1 MISQCLSSGTSQ
13 LITLDVMLQD
23 DAKLALFCFILL
35 DFALFCFFLVLFCFV
50 SASDGASRKKLRGKL
65 QILLLIS
72 VIETENSSVKISP

>member
-1 MISQCLSSGTSQ
+1 MISLCLSSGTSQ

-23 DAKLALFCFILL
+23 DAKLALFCFILHY
-35 DFALFCFFLVLFCFV
+35 FAFFWFGFV